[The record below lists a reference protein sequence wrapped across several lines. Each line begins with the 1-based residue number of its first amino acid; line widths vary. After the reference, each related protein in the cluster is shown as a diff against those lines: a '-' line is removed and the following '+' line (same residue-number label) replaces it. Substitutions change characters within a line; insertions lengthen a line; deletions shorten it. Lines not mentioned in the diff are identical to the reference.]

1 MLLLNKSAVAVA
13 EAIKRYSLNVN
24 NITLTNNGLKAKEC
38 TLMIDSFTK
47 HFQMIQ
53 TLTISKNKMGLDGAK
68 FLAQS
73 LPEMKI
79 LSKLIISDNEV
90 GDHGVND
97 IIVACKAPG
106 YEDKTIRLVSSAS
119 TAGVA
124 GGAFIDL
131 GITDM
136 ITGAMWQ
143 YQNEIRVALNKPG
156 QAPANTDFAKPL

>member
-1 MLLLNKSAVAVA
+1 
-13 EAIKRYSLNVN
+13 
-24 NITLTNNGLKAKEC
+24 
-38 TLMIDSFTK
+38 
-47 HFQMIQ
+47 
-53 TLTISKNKMGLDGAK
+53 
-68 FLAQS
+68 
-73 LPEMKI
+73 
-79 LSKLIISDNEV
+79 
-90 GDHGVND
+90 
-97 IIVACKAPG
+97 VACKAPG

>member
-1 MLLLNKSAVAVA
+1 MGIRQFGLMAAVLCTGCA
-13 EAIKRYSLNVN
+13 S
-24 NITLTNNGLKAKEC
+24 ITQGTSQTLIFKMEPQQTVC
-38 TLMIDSFTK
+38 TLSR
-47 HFQMIQ
+47 
-53 TLTISKNKMGLDGAK
+53 DGEGELGVVTGK
-68 FLAQS
+68 ENS
-73 LPEMKI
+73 I
-79 LSKLIISDNEV
+79 TV
-90 GDHGVND
+90 GKDKDD

-124 GGAFIDL
+124 GGALIDL